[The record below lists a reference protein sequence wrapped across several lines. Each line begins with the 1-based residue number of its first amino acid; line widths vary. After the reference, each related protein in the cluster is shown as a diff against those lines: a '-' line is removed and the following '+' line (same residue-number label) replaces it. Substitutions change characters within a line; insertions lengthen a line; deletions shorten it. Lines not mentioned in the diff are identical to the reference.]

1 MVGSG
6 LPLEL
11 LQVFHLF
18 FKGTMANI
26 NRQHILGTD
35 MAYAFLEQLVGRAT
49 ANVIRGVVEVSV
61 REHNDDEFAE
71 FHGLV

>member
-1 MVGSG
+1 
-6 LPLEL
+6 
-11 LQVFHLF
+11 
-18 FKGTMANI
+18 MANI